1 MWPTARVCVQLMNLQ
16 NDKKELLGEK
26 QNLKETVSKLG
37 ASVARLSQEK
47 VELEAAMEMEEEAF
61 VNKLMRQLLQ
71 VMDKYHKMEKV
82 RAPTPSARA
91 DACVGTC

>member
-1 MWPTARVCVQLMNLQ
+1 MLTDPRVCLQLMHLQ

-26 QNLKETVSKLG
+26 QHLKETVSQLG
-37 ASVARLSQEK
+37 ASVKRLSQEK

-71 VMDKYHKMEKV
+71 VMDKYKKMEQV
-82 RAPTPSARA
+82 CSLSFYRS
-91 DACVGTC
+91 